1 MVKQTIHEN
10 KNKKTLRTRQYGK
23 KVDALLFELLTT
35 MQIGIMFKWL
45 RTNHCCGP
53 FLKEQVTVFPGG
65 LTNKPG

>member
-35 MQIGIMFKWL
+35 MQIGIMFK
-45 RTNHCCGP
+45 
-53 FLKEQVTVFPGG
+53 
-65 LTNKPG
+65 